1 MFTNFFSSNKKSNK
15 ELNRIALN
23 DVDQLNEILNLSE
36 QKLVLIFKHSTRCG
50 ISTMVLKR
58 YESKLSNQIDDI
70 NYFLLDII
78 QNRDVSNFIENELQ
92 IQHQS
97 PQLIVIKNGKVLSH
111 NSHYGIMDV
120 KF

>member
-1 MFTNFFSSNKKSNK
+1 MFKNFFDNNK
-15 ELNRIALN
+15 ESNEKLNKIALTDEN
-23 DVDQLNEILNLSE
+23 QLNEILNLSN
-36 QKLVLIFKHSTRCG
+36 QKPVLIFKHSTRCG

-58 YESKLSNQIDDI
+58 FENKLSNQIKDF

-78 QNRDVSNFIENELQ
+78 QNREISNFIAQEFQ

-97 PQLIVIKNGKVLSH
+97 PQLIVVKNGKVLSH